1 MKNNQFLKTIILF
14 AVFVLAITA
23 FFGLFGAEKAQAGE
37 CICGRSGSGY
47 AKESVFYNDKYPL
60 EASDKEKCY
69 EICQKEKINDG
80 FSNMAV
86 PNPHIKFDGIEY
98 WNNGG
103 QGIKP
108 TSEIKNHDK
117 HYRAGS
123 SKAVENNT
131 SVCANLPS
139 GISNLGNYLLKCPL
153 LHILSFVVVLLSI
166 AGVIFDAIIN
176 PTVLSTIINNEAIY
190 FAWSLVRDFLNI
202 VFIFVLLYSAF
213 CTVFQVDKYHWSKVV
228 PNLILMALLVNFS
241 YPITRFIIDVANVI
255 MYFFI
260 NQLSPTGTLA
270 NIADAS
276 EMEKIITTPN
286 PDVMFII
293 ASIVF
298 TFILAMTFIVLALL
312 LLVRVVTLAILIIF
326 SPIAFVGP
334 TLPGSELSGKAGE
347 WWKKLMDAAFFGPI
361 MLFFVFISLQI
372 IGEMAGIQNQ
382 FSSLA
387 EDNTKISS
395 LQRLIGSAAYFSIPV
410 IILWMGMMVAK
421 KSSLIGASA
430 IVGSVTKHGKSF
442 AKNLGGIRPLASWGF
457 KKTGIPGG
465 MKQRFA
471 QFKKSGWLGSE
482 RAEER
487 EAKLAARMGV
497 KGAQDKLN
505 AKKVKEA
512 YDDNDMSN
520 KMASDLKTLATS
532 SDKYTRAAAIKEL
545 ADKHGIIEDT
555 DFEDF
560 RRTFGEASQE
570 FKQLAY
576 KVRSIRPELAFAN
589 FKSDGTIDTDPTTGD
604 INFNTKHMEDF
615 VKSSQFR
622 LDNYKSDT
630 YKNAAFMEIVAKE
643 DAANID
649 DIVKLKKK
657 GASFKNNL
665 EISLNKL
672 ASNSTYNVPG
682 DSTSKFVQRA
692 YTATTGKLSASIDPS
707 LEKYIYEKGNKDTL
721 SDFDISTVSTFHKES
736 FARNISIGKFK
747 EMVSNMDNTKARNIV
762 RYIYNS
768 APGTDPNVQSLKK
781 TIDRDPQLRA
791 YK

>member
-14 AVFVLAITA
+14 AVFVLSITA
-23 FFGLFGAEKAQAGE
+23 FFGLFGTEKAQAGI

-108 TSEIKNHDK
+108 TSEIKNHDE

-131 SVCANLPS
+131 GVCANLPS

-153 LHILSFVVVLLSI
+153 LYILNFVVVLLSI

-176 PTVLSTIINNEAIY
+176 PIVLNTIMDNNAIY
-190 FAWSLVRDFLNI
+190 RAWSLVRDFLNI

-312 LLVRVVTLAILIIF
+312 LLVRTVTLAILIIF

-334 TLPGSELSGKAGE
+334 TLPGSELSGKASE

-372 IGEMAGIQNQ
+372 IGEMADIQNQ
-382 FSSLA
+382 FSTLA
-387 EDNTKISS
+387 EGNTDISS

-421 KSSLIGASA
+421 KSSLAGAGA
-430 IVGSVTKHGKSF
+430 IVGSVTKYGKSF
-442 AKNLGGIRPLASWGF
+442 AKNLGGVRPLASWGF

-487 EAKLAARMGV
+487 EAQWAAGLGV

-512 YDDNDMSN
+512 FDDNDMGS
-520 KMASDLKTLATS
+520 KMVSDLKTLSTS
-532 SDKYTRAAAIKEL
+532 SDKYVRAAAIKEL
-545 ADKHGIIEDT
+545 ADKHGVVDDT
-555 DFEDF
+555 NFQEF
-560 RRTFGEASQE
+560 RRTFGENSQE

-576 KVRSIRPELAFAN
+576 KTRSIRPDLAFAEFDKNGN
-589 FKSDGTIDTDPTTGD
+589 FQKDSYGNIK
-604 INFNTKHMEDF
+604 FNTDHMEDYMA
-615 VKSSQFR
+615 SSQFKF
-622 LDNYKSDT
+622 DNLNSKAYE
-630 YKNAAFMEIVAKE
+630 NAELMRIGLEKKHV
-643 DAANID
+643 DMD
-649 DIVKLKKK
+649 DIAKAKKKNKDALKKSL
-657 GASFKNNL
+657 GNLTASG
-665 EISLNKL
+665 I
-672 ASNSTYNVPG
+672 YN
-682 DSTSKFVQRA
+682 
-692 YTATTGKLSASIDPS
+692 
-707 LEKYIYEKGNKDTL
+707 
-721 SDFDISTVSTFHKES
+721 
-736 FARNISIGKFK
+736 
-747 EMVSNMDNTKARNIV
+747 DNTKETHQIIHRANTAVSGEIRDSSFAADIFEKANKDSLTDVKMTTMAGNITTFINKV
-762 RYIYNS
+762 STTKLQEIVGNMKDSYTQKLIVKKIMTDTS
-768 APGTDPNVQSLKK
+768 GTPKIKELQKAIRGSSV
-781 TIDRDPQLRA
+781 LRPLI
-791 YK
+791 